1 VRPAPIGK
9 PGYNGTSGDGPA
21 VRPEPAGPPALSIA
35 AGRPSAEEIAAVVV
49 AVLAAR
55 AGPASRAGVAGQTRN
70 QWSSRS
76 RLLREP
82 LPRGPGGWRASAL
95 PR

>member
-1 VRPAPIGK
+1 MPAAVASGSAQNGSTGPATVAAPAPG
-9 PGYNGTSGDGPA
+9 PVLAFARGNPSG
-21 VRPEPAGPPALSIA
+21 EQIA
-35 AGRPSAEEIAAVVV
+35 AVV

-55 AGPASRAGVAGQTRN
+55 TARPAGATQARESRSE
-70 QWSSRS
+70 WSARS
-76 RLLREP
+76 RLLRAP

>member
-1 VRPAPIGK
+1 MPPVLTVVRG
-9 PGYNGTSGDGPA
+9 N
-21 VRPEPAGPPALSIA
+21 
-35 AGRPSAEEIAAVVV
+35 PSAEQIAALV

-55 AGPASRAGVAGQTRN
+55 TGPPSAAEVAGRPGSA
-70 QWSSRS
+70 WSAKS

-82 LPRGPGGWRASAL
+82 LPRGEGGWRASAL

>member
-1 VRPAPIGK
+1 MSTVAGENPSETQPGATRAPVLTVVRG
-9 PGYNGTSGDGPA
+9 N
-21 VRPEPAGPPALSIA
+21 
-35 AGRPSAEEIAAVVV
+35 PSAEEIAALV
-49 AVLAAR
+49 AVLTAR
-55 AGPASRAGVAGQTRN
+55 PGLPSAGEPAGRPRN
-70 QWSSRS
+70 KWSAKS

>member
-1 VRPAPIGK
+1 MPSAAAKR
-9 PGYNGTSGDGPA
+9 NGHNGALSAGPA
-21 VRPEPAGPPALSIA
+21 VRPASAGAPVLTVVRGS
-35 AGRPSAEEIAAVVV
+35 PSAEEIAALVI
-49 AVLAAR
+49 VLTAR
-55 AGPASRAGVAGQTRN
+55 TGPASAGAAARPGSA
-70 QWSSRS
+70 WSARS